1 MPVAGLVLSL
11 HDDPALRRGALA
23 ALLAD
28 PRVTLG
34 EPQGD
39 ALPIVTETDDI
50 PTQDALWAEIEN
62 TPGVTAVALVCLD
75 FEDVDTFDVPA
86 RRLRRPRPAM
96 EE

>member
-11 HDDPALRRGALA
+11 ADDADLRRGALA
-23 ALLAD
+23 ALLSE
-28 PRVTLG
+28 PRITLG
-34 EPQGD
+34 EPQG
-39 ALPIVTETDDI
+39 ATLPIVTEADDI

-75 FEDVDTFDVPA
+75 FEDVEAFDVPA